1 MTAAWVV
8 NALVVSGFCVAGAA
22 LLEWTLRERLS
33 SHTRWLWVTA
43 MVASVSLPFLGP
55 WLSEVI
61 TPLHLPRDLSVSHWI
76 PAVDLGVNVGT
87 IAESQPGAGWIG
99 SLWAVLSLGAGL
111 TLVTTVL
118 AIRRQVRGWRSGSV
132 AGVPVRYT
140 KDFGPAVVGIR
151 PARIVLPE
159 WARHMDTRRRRLLL
173 IHEGEHARA
182 GDVALLHAG
191 FVLLVVMPW
200 NPLLWWSF
208 RRLRLSLE
216 LDCDRRVLRA
226 GASLRHYAEMLVD
239 LPLPRAARPMLAA
252 VAFAP
257 IRSHLGRRIDMI
269 TRPRSSL
276 RGPMLPAL
284 AGSLAALLFV
294 LACDAAVTD
303 PPASPSTPSASAARA
318 RQEQVQVAAAMG
330 SMLPLLASTEESSPL
345 TKGTL
350 DARAREERVKVAAAM
365 GSTLRLPASTEQGSS
380 SKVLLRASTDQ
391 GPLVVVDGKAWTA
404 ESLSVLDP
412 KSIAS
417 VEIAKGPAAVA
428 RYGEAAINGVVLIT
442 RLEASRKP

>member
-1 MTAAWVV
+1 MSASWMV
-8 NALVVSGFCVAGAA
+8 NALVVSALCVAGAA
-22 LLEWTLRERLS
+22 LLEWTLRERFS

-55 WLSEVI
+55 WLSGMMA
-61 TPLHLPRDLSVSHWI
+61 PLHLPGDLSVSHWI
-76 PAVDLGVNVGT
+76 PAVDIGANAGT
-87 IAESQPGAGWIG
+87 ITESAPGTGWIG
-99 SLWAVLSLGAGL
+99 LLWVALSLGVGL
-111 TLVTTVL
+111 TFAATVL
-118 AIRRQVRGWRSGSV
+118 TLRRQARGWRSGSV

-140 KDFGPAVVGIR
+140 TDFGPAVVGFR

-159 WARHMDTRRRRLLL
+159 WARRMDTRRRRLLL

-191 FVLLVVMPW
+191 FVLLVIMPW

-216 LDCDRRVLRA
+216 LDCDRRVLHA
-226 GASLRHYAEMLVD
+226 GASLRHYAEMLLD
-239 LPLPRAARPMLAA
+239 LPRPRASRPLIAA

-318 RQEQVQVAAAMG
+318 RQERVQIQAAKG
-330 SMLPLLASTEESSPL
+330 SRVRLGDPDGPLLL
-345 TKGTL
+345 
-350 DARAREERVKVAAAM
+350 
-365 GSTLRLPASTEQGSS
+365 
-380 SKVLLRASTDQ
+380 
-391 GPLVVVDGKAWTA
+391 VDGKVWPEGLSA
-404 ESLSVLDP
+404 ESLVITDP

-417 VEIAKGPAAVA
+417 IEIVKGPAAVA

-442 RLEASRKP
+442 RLKASRTP

>member
-1 MTAAWVV
+1 MTAGWVV
-8 NALVVSGFCVAGAA
+8 NALVVSGLCVAGAV

-33 SHTRWLWVTA
+33 SRTRWLWLAA
-43 MVASVSLPFLGP
+43 MVASVSLPLLGP
-55 WLSEVI
+55 WLSGI
-61 TPLHLPRDLSVSHWI
+61 LDHLRLPSDLSVSHWI
-76 PAVDLGVNVGT
+76 PAVHSGGGT
-87 IAESQPGAGWIG
+87 GAVAESRSDFGWIG
-99 SLWAVLSLGAGL
+99 PLWMALSLGVGL
-111 TLVTTVL
+111 LFGATVL
-118 AIRRQVRGWRSGSV
+118 VLRRQVRGWRSGSV
-132 AGVPVRYT
+132 AGVPVRYAEG
-140 KDFGPAVVGIR
+140 FGPAVVGIR
-151 PARIVLPE
+151 PGRIVLPE

-191 FVLLVVMPW
+191 FVLLVLMPW

-226 GASLRHYAEMLVD
+226 GTSLRHYAEMLLD
-239 LPLPRAARPMLAA
+239 LPRPRAPRLLAA

-303 PPASPSTPSASAARA
+303 PPSESA
-318 RQEQVQVAAAMG
+318 
-330 SMLPLLASTEESSPL
+330 
-345 TKGTL
+345 L
-350 DARAREERVKVAAAM
+350 DARARAEQAQVAAAAK
-365 GSTLRLPASTEQGSS
+365 GSRVRLGDP
-380 SKVLLRASTDQ
+380 D
-391 GPLVVVDGKAWTA
+391 GPLLLVDGEVWPKGLSA
-404 ESLSVLDP
+404 ERLTITDP
-412 KSIAS
+412 ESIAS
-417 VEIAKGPAAVA
+417 IEIVKGPAAVA

>member
-1 MTAAWVV
+1 MTAAWMV

-33 SHTRWLWVTA
+33 SRTRWLWMAA
-43 MVASVSLPFLGP
+43 MVASISLPFLGP
-55 WLSEVI
+55 WLSEILV
-61 TPLHLPRDLSVSHWI
+61 PLPFPSDLSVSHWI
-76 PAVDLGVNVGT
+76 PAINLGSGAGT
-87 IAESQPGAGWIG
+87 ITESQPGTGWIG
-99 SLWAVLSLGAGL
+99 LLWMVLSLGVGL

-118 AIRRQVRGWRSGSV
+118 ALRRQVRGWRNGSV
-132 AGVPVRYT
+132 AGVPVRYAE
-140 KDFGPAVVGIR
+140 DFGPAVVGFR

-191 FVLLVVMPW
+191 FVLLVIMPW

-216 LDCDRRVLRA
+216 LDCDRRVLHA
-226 GASLRHYAEMLVD
+226 GASLRHYAEMLLD
-239 LPLPRAARPMLAA
+239 LPLPRAARPVLAA

-303 PPASPSTPSASAARA
+303 PPSESA
-318 RQEQVQVAAAMG
+318 
-330 SMLPLLASTEESSPL
+330 
-345 TKGTL
+345 L
-350 DARAREERVKVAAAM
+350 DARARAERVKVEAAK
-365 GSTLRLPASTEQGSS
+365 GSRVRLGDPN
-380 SKVLLRASTDQ
+380 
-391 GPLVVVDGKAWTA
+391 GPLLLVDGKVWPEAISA
-404 ESLSVLDP
+404 ESLTILGP
-412 KSIAS
+412 ESIAS
-417 VEIAKGPAAVA
+417 IEIVKGPSAVTRFGDAAV
-428 RYGEAAINGVVLIT
+428 NGAVLIT
-442 RLEASRKP
+442 RLETSRKP

>member
-8 NALVVSGFCVAGAA
+8 NALVVSAFCVAGAA

-33 SHTRWLWVTA
+33 SHTRWLWMGA

-55 WLSEVI
+55 WLSEILV
-61 TPLHLPRDLSVSHWI
+61 PLPFPSDLSVSHWI
-76 PAVDLGVNVGT
+76 PAINLGSGAGT
-87 IAESQPGAGWIG
+87 ITESQPGTGWIG
-99 SLWAVLSLGAGL
+99 LLWMVLSLGVGL

-118 AIRRQVRGWRSGSV
+118 ALRRQVRGWRNGSV
-132 AGVPVRYT
+132 AGVPVRYAE
-140 KDFGPAVVGIR
+140 DFGPAVVGFR

-191 FVLLVVMPW
+191 FVLLVIMPW

-226 GASLRHYAEMLVD
+226 GASLRHYAEMLLD
-239 LPLPRAARPMLAA
+239 LPFPRAARPVLAA
-252 VAFAP
+252 VGFAP

-303 PPASPSTPSASAARA
+303 PPLSPSTANSSAALVRA
-318 RQEQVQVAAAMG
+318 EQEQVAAAMG
-330 SMLPLLASTEESSPL
+330 SMVPLLASTAESSPL

-350 DARAREERVKVAAAM
+350 DARARQERVQVLRAM
-365 GSTLRLPASTEQGSS
+365 RPTVR
-380 SKVLLRASTDQ
+380 LRASTGQ
-391 GPLVVVDGKAWTA
+391 GPLLLVDGKVWPEWIDAKNLMIT
-404 ESLSVLDP
+404 DP
-412 KSIAS
+412 SGIAS
-417 VEIAKGPAAVA
+417 VEVIKGPAAVA

-442 RLEASRKP
+442 RKQP